1 MPEPTYPL
9 LIIDRLRMETDG
21 DGVTTL
27 VAGAGCPLRCRY
39 CLNKSVLTREP
50 ELVTAEELYDRLKID
65 DLYFRAT
72 GGGPTFGGGESL
84 LHADFIARFREV
96 CGPDWKIY
104 AETSL
109 NVAPEAVRTA
119 AECVDGFIVDI
130 KTADP
135 DIYRAYT
142 GGEPAPALDNLGL
155 LFSLVPPE
163 RVRVR
168 VPLIPGF
175 NDEAD
180 RLKTEETV
188 RALGAVSVEL
198 FDYVIR

>member
-1 MPEPTYPL
+1 MAEPTYPL

-27 VAGAGCPLRCRY
+27 VAGAGCPLSCRY
-39 CLNKSVLTREP
+39 CLNKNVLTRRPEP
-50 ELVTAEELYDRLKID
+50 VTARELFDRLKID

-84 LHADFIARFREV
+84 LHAGFISRFREV
-96 CGPDWKIY
+96 CGPDWRIN

-119 AECVDGFIVDI
+119 AERVDFFIVDI
-130 KTADP
+130 KTANAE
-135 DIYRAYT
+135 IYREYT
-142 GGEPAPALDNLGL
+142 GGEAAPALSNLGL
-155 LFSLVPPE
+155 LLSLVGPE

-168 VPLIPGF
+168 IPLIPGF

-180 RLKTEETV
+180 RRATDAAV
-188 RALGAVSVEL
+188 RALGAENTEF
-198 FDYVIR
+198 FDYVVR

>member
-1 MPEPTYPL
+1 MAEPLYPL
-9 LIIDRLRMETDG
+9 LVIDRLRMETDG

-27 VAGAGCPLRCRY
+27 VAGAGCPLSCRY
-39 CLNKSVLTREP
+39 CLNKSILTREAEP
-50 ELVTAEELYDRLKID
+50 VSAEELYERLKID

-84 LHADFIARFREV
+84 LHAEFISRFREV
-96 CGPDWKIY
+96 CGRDWRIY

-109 NVAPEAVRTA
+109 NVAAEAVREA
-119 AECVDGFIVDI
+119 AGCVDFFIVDI
-130 KTADP
+130 KTADA

-142 GGEPAPALDNLGL
+142 GGEAAPALSNLGL
-155 LFSLVPPE
+155 LLSLVGPE

-168 VPLIPGF
+168 IPLIPGF

-180 RLKTEETV
+180 RRATDAAV
-188 RALGAVSVEL
+188 RALGAENTEF
-198 FDYVIR
+198 FDYVVR